1 MSEVKENSGFMAIKG
16 IIDSFFENESIEY
29 VFMRFDEKKIKRED
43 YKKLGEP
50 KQRERL
56 YEDEDRYQDWFFKG
70 SKKLVIQYYKYC
82 EDGDYFIVFIEGWKK

>member
-1 MSEVKENSGFMAIKG
+1 MSEVKENKGFMAIKG
-16 IIDSFFENESIEY
+16 IVDSFFEIESIEY
-29 VFMRFDEKKIKRED
+29 VFMRFDEIKIKKED

-56 YEDEDRYQDWFFKG
+56 YEDEDRYQDWFLNN